1 MSNKEVLIGFSMH
14 PRWLTGSTLDSF
26 LNPLREHG
34 LRSLEFEVDSHLK
47 DWRKFEPLMEECKKQ
62 GMEICFHA
70 PYRPPFSLS
79 GFQKDRREEIIKTS
93 APMWSLA
100 NAWAEKNEHQT
111 EMVIHGASAKN
122 GDAEALRNDTRGFII
137 WALENFPNLT
147 IALENPDI
155 ARNDF
160 TKFGGGKR
168 NEILALVK
176 EIGDPRLGIC
186 WDTGH
191 DVRHGI
197 HHDPPREW
205 LEHVCHVHVHELDD
219 HGDDHY
225 PLVYHN
231 VPNEH
236 WLRLLMK
243 SGMTGTITLELKGGN
258 LLGWRKIDI
267 DQALVH
273 SLKKI
278 NEALV

>member
-1 MSNKEVLIGFSMH
+1 MAHEDVLIGFSMH
-14 PRWLTGSTLDSF
+14 PRWLTGSTLDAF
-26 LNPLREHG
+26 LDPLYERG
-34 LRSLEFEVDSHLK
+34 LRSLEFELDSHLK
-47 DWRKFEPLMEECKKQ
+47 GWEEFEPLMEGCKKR

-79 GFQKDRREEIIKTS
+79 GFQKGRREEIIEAS
-93 APMWSLA
+93 SPMWSLA
-100 NAWAEKNEHQT
+100 NEWAERNEHRT
-111 EMVIHGASAKN
+111 EIVFHGASAKHGN
-122 GDAEALRNDTRGFII
+122 IESLREDTKGFIL
-137 WALENFPNLT
+137 WALQRFPNLT

-155 ARNDF
+155 ARDEVI
-160 TKFGGGKR
+160 KYGGGKR
-168 NEILALVK
+168 SEILALVK

-197 HHDPPREW
+197 YQDPPREW

-219 HGDDHY
+219 QGEDHN

-236 WLRLLMK
+236 WLQLLMGT
-243 SGMTGTITLELKGGN
+243 GMKGTITLELKGGN
-258 LLGWRKIDI
+258 LLGWRKEDI

-273 SLKKI
+273 SVQKI
-278 NEALV
+278 QEAIL